1 MDGYID
7 NSMLE
12 ELSKTSPELKHLSNI
27 TSELKDV
34 RAVAEIIDD
43 RLINTNRQLEDLNS
57 LTAYNNEQLK
67 HLVHLK
73 DILGILILILS
84 SIIVFMFYFIFF
96 GN

>member
-34 RAVAEIIDD
+34 RAVADIIDD
-43 RLINTNRQLEDLNS
+43 RLFNTNKQLKDLNS
-57 LTAYNNEQLK
+57 LTTYNNEQLK

-73 DILGILILILS
+73 DILGILILIFS

>member
-1 MDGYID
+1 MDD
-7 NSMLE
+7 SMLK

-73 DILGILILILS
+73 DILGILTLIFS